1 MYLHYEV
8 TVIGDTVGKRLEHIR
23 CEKFSLALTEAW
35 KAFARFGHAR
45 EVVVYGEL
53 ENVQC
58 ELVAQFSPPKQGE
71 YLPHLNAGSI
81 KLFGDFPSPF

>member
-8 TVIGDTVGKRLEHIR
+8 TVIGDKVGERLEHVR
-23 CEKFSLALTEAW
+23 CEKFSLALAKAW
-35 KAFARFGHAR
+35 ETFARFGHAR

-58 ELVAQFSPPKQGE
+58 ELVAQFSPPKQGK
-71 YLPHLNAGSI
+71 YFPHLNEGSI
-81 KLFGDFPSPF
+81 RLFGSLPDPF